1 MSKHTQEC
9 SRFGYTER
17 GVDGGRAKCYAREAL
32 VAQEEA
38 LGEQVFISTDTKW
51 EIKEWKIQNRNS
63 HLRTL

>member
-38 LGEQVFISTDTKW
+38 LGEQVFISTDTKHTL
-51 EIKEWKIQNRNS
+51 QNLFLTALS
-63 HLRTL
+63 SSFQT